1 MMMFDWILRLVT
13 LIIYIGIAFG
23 FSIELPKQ
31 FCDLIGVKE
40 DPAFTSCKWQVFGF
54 RIIFILLSLPVELL
68 MLAVVYRHATD
79 LIFKIDLREVTGVSD
94 FEKRHGDIG
103 YLIDPDI
110 EIKKRESKSFASGV
124 EMVI

>member
-1 MMMFDWILRLVT
+1 MFDWILRLVT

-79 LIFKIDLREVTGVSD
+79 LIFKINLREVTGVSD

-103 YLIDPDI
+103 YLIDPNI

>member
-79 LIFKIDLREVTGVSD
+79 LIFKINLREVTGVSD
-94 FEKRHGDIG
+94 FEKRHGDSG
-103 YLIDPDI
+103 YLIDPNI
-110 EIKKRESKSFASGV
+110 EMKKRESKSFASGV

>member
-1 MMMFDWILRLVT
+1 MMMFDWIQRLVT

-79 LIFKIDLREVTGVSD
+79 LIFKINLREVTGVSD

-103 YLIDPDI
+103 YLIDPNI

>member
-1 MMMFDWILRLVT
+1 MMFDWILRLVT

-79 LIFKIDLREVTGVSD
+79 LIFKINLREVTGVSD

-103 YLIDPDI
+103 YLIDPNI

>member
-79 LIFKIDLREVTGVSD
+79 LIFKINLREVTGVSD

-103 YLIDPDI
+103 YLIDPNI